1 MKMTH
6 DHNIVAIDVSKERL
20 DVFAAKSEEE
30 FFVEN
35 SLKGCGK
42 LAKRFAGQPV
52 VFALEASGGYERL
65 AIKTLSEAGF
75 AVRRLDPYRVRKF
88 AHAGGQWAKNDRL
101 DAKVIAAYAATF
113 ESPTAIIDTERDKL
127 AQLVVYRRQLVDQDV
142 QITRQAEQLT
152 DPELIRISK
161 RRVASLRAQI
171 VRIDLRIRQAIDE
184 TPSLARIDAI
194 LRSIPGVGPVLSA
207 TLLANLPELGRLSRR
222 QIAALVG
229 VAPYDNDSGKRR
241 GQRGIFA
248 GRANIRRVLYMSA
261 ITAIRCNLAV
271 RVFHERLRA
280 AGKKPKVAI
289 VAAMRKII
297 VIANALLRDNRNFAQ

>member
-1 MKMTH
+1 M
-6 DHNIVAIDVSKERL
+6 
-20 DVFAAKSEEE
+20 
-30 FFVEN
+30 
-35 SLKGCGK
+35 
-42 LAKRFAGQPV
+42 
-52 VFALEASGGYERL
+52 
-65 AIKTLSEAGF
+65 
-75 AVRRLDPYRVRKF
+75 RKF